1 MSPRPVVGRTR
12 LMHLRLKGQ
21 RAVHLR
27 LVVSLPASADNALQG
42 KTTSLR
48 YSFVGVART
57 R

>member
-1 MSPRPVVGRTR
+1 MY
-12 LMHLRLKGQ
+12 LRLKGQ

-27 LVVSLPASADNALQG
+27 LVVSLPARAGNALQG